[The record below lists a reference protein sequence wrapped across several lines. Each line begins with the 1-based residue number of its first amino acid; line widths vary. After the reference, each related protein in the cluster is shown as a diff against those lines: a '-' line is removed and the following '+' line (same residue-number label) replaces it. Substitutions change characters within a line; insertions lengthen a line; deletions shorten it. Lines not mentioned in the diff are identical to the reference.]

1 MKKKWEVVLQKIN
14 IQFSPTTAGKKKIE
28 RKQKLYTVLKEK
40 IGKDLEK
47 IQTRS
52 INQNLFVNVHYY
64 LLKSEDVGSSKKD
77 LDNLL
82 KILFDVLSVNMVNGQ
97 KPINGLG
104 IMRDDSAIEKIECE
118 KTEVISPEK
127 VGLSLMIS
135 KKA

>member
-1 MKKKWEVVLQKIN
+1 M
-14 IQFSPTTAGKKKIE
+14 
-28 RKQKLYTVLKEK
+28 
-40 IGKDLEK
+40 
-47 IQTRS
+47 
-52 INQNLFVNVHYY
+52 FVNVHYY